1 MDNLAFG
8 VLMLALVLVFGAY
21 LVMTPDNE
29 HEARWQKLLGWL
41 KTQFEKLRRW
51 LSTVRFR

>member
-21 LVMTPDNE
+21 MVMTPDNE
-29 HEARWQKLLGWL
+29 REARWQKLLGWL
-41 KTQFEKLRRW
+41 KTRLEKLRRW

>member
-21 LVMTPDNE
+21 MVMTPDNE
-29 HEARWQKLLGWL
+29 REARWQKLLGWL
-41 KTQFEKLRRW
+41 KTQLEKLRR
-51 LSTVRFR
+51 